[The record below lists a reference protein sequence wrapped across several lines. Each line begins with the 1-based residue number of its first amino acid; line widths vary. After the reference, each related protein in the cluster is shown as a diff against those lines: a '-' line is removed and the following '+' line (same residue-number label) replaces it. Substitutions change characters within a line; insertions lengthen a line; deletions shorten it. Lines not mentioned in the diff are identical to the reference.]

1 MRARGA
7 GLGVRHP
14 TGSPCAGGV
23 GAASS
28 GVMAEATTVISG
40 ATGFLGR
47 ELVLHLLASEPT
59 THLTLLVRGRDE
71 AEAQARGLTV
81 LTSHLRGAALA
92 DATRRV
98 EIVRAD
104 LEHERL
110 GLDAR
115 AYDELAA
122 RTQAVVH
129 GAASVSFN
137 LPLAQAR
144 AINVDGTRRMLDL
157 ARQAR
162 AHLDYVGTAYVA
174 GERSGLVLE
183 SELDRGQAFRNT
195 YEQSKH
201 EAERLVQARF
211 GEQSLTVY
219 RPSIIVGDSRTG
231 RTASFK
237 VLYWPL
243 KMFARGFRVVPGRAR
258 TPMDVVPSDFV
269 VEALAHLRRGP
280 ARAGKVY
287 HLCAGPERSATLGEL
302 AGLAS
307 RFFHVRRPI
316 FLAPQLFVK
325 ARPLVDRFTWGRLRR
340 TLIAG
345 RVYTPYLA
353 LDLAFDTRELQAGL
367 AGSGIEVPRVEDY
380 FTNLFRFAIET
391 DWGKRVP
398 GGA

>member
-1 MRARGA
+1 LRAGR
-7 GLGVRHP
+7 P
-14 TGSPCAGGV
+14 GGIV
-23 GAASS
+23 ARE
-28 GVMAEATTVISG
+28 MTQATTVITG

-47 ELVLHLLASEPT
+47 ELVLHLLANEPEG
-59 THLTLLVRGRDE
+59 HLTLLVRGRDE
-71 AEAQARGLTV
+71 ADAQARGLSV
-81 LTSHLRGAALA
+81 LTAQLRGAALA
-92 DATRRV
+92 DATSRV

-104 LEHERL
+104 LERERL

-115 AYDELAA
+115 AHDELAA
-122 RTQAVVH
+122 RTKAVIH
-129 GAASVSFN
+129 GAASVSFS
-137 LPLAQAR
+137 LPIEEAR

-157 ARQAR
+157 AKQAQ
-162 AHLDYVGTAYVA
+162 AHMDYVGTAYAA

-183 SELDRGQAFRNT
+183 SELDEGQSFRNT
-195 YEQSKH
+195 YERSKC
-201 EAERLVQARF
+201 EAEKLVQSRM

-243 KMFARGFRVVPGRAR
+243 KIFARGFRVVPGRAH

-269 VEALAHLRRGP
+269 VQALAHLRSQP
-280 ARAGKVY
+280 DRAGKTY

-316 FLAPQLFVK
+316 FVQPQLFVK

-340 TLIAG
+340 ILIAG
-345 RVYTPYLA
+345 RVYTPYLSI
-353 LDLAFDTRELQAGL
+353 DMAFDTRQLRSGL

-380 FTNLFRFAIET
+380 FANLFRFAIDT
-391 DWGKRVP
+391 DWGKKLP
-398 GGA
+398 GGGE

>member
-1 MRARGA
+1 VACVTRRLALRA
-7 GLGVRHP
+7 
-14 TGSPCAGGV
+14 TQAGGIV
-23 GAASS
+23 PAA
-28 GVMAEATTVISG
+28 MAQPTTVITG

-47 ELVLHLLASEPT
+47 ELVLHLLASEPGD
-59 THLTLLVRGRDE
+59 HLTLLVRGRDE
-71 AEAQARGLTV
+71 VDAQARGMAV
-81 LTSHLRGAALA
+81 LTAHLQGAALA

-104 LEHERL
+104 LERERL

-115 AYDELAA
+115 AHDELAA
-122 RTQAVVH
+122 RTKAVIH
-129 GAASVSFN
+129 GAASVSFS
-137 LPLAQAR
+137 LPIEQAR
-144 AINVDGTRRMLDL
+144 AINVEGTRRMLDL
-157 ARQAR
+157 ANMAR

-183 SELDRGQAFRNT
+183 SELAVGQGFRNT
-195 YEQSKH
+195 YERSKC
-201 EAERLVQARF
+201 EAERLVQSRM

-243 KMFARGFRVVPGRAR
+243 KIFARGFRVVPGRAQ

-269 VEALAHLRRGP
+269 VQALAHLRAQPG
-280 ARAGKVY
+280 RAGQVY

-307 RFFHVRRPI
+307 RFFGVRRPI
-316 FLAPQLFVK
+316 FVQPQLFVK

-345 RVYTPYLA
+345 RVYTPYLS
-353 LDLAFDTRELQAGL
+353 LDMAFDTRRLRAGL

-380 FTNLFRFAIET
+380 FANLFRYAIET
-391 DWGKRVP
+391 DWGKKL
-398 GGA
+398 GGGGE